1 MATEIE
7 NPEIPEV
14 TVSASVPTYRIYDPN
29 RMLNQN
35 FLKSSKFAIRIP
47 SLPEVV
53 DLSGELNISS
63 QEFTF
68 LCDSIEFP
76 GQTLTT
82 TEHRIPGRFKMKNAY
97 QRTLTFYHN
106 TKLPIYKIFS
116 DWITNISPTST
127 NNRYFDDYVCSE
139 IQLFQFEDTTGERGL
154 FSTFEEFTNLN
165 AEGIAGKAISKSFTV
180 KLFNAYPL
188 NFASMPSNW
197 ADDGFQKMTVTF
209 FYEAYEVFLSDT
221 TVRFSDILRNI
232 Q

>member
-14 TVSASVPTYRIYDPN
+14 TVSASVPTYRIYDSN
-29 RMLNQN
+29 KMLNQN
-35 FLKSSKFAIRIP
+35 LLKSSKFAIRIP

-97 QRTLTFYHN
+97 QRDMNEVTLTFYHN
-106 TKLPIYKIFS
+106 TKLPIYKIFF
-116 DWITNISPTST
+116 II
-127 NNRYFDDYVCSE
+127 
-139 IQLFQFEDTTGERGL
+139 G
-154 FSTFEEFTNLN
+154 
-165 AEGIAGKAISKSFTV
+165 SF
-180 KLFNAYPL
+180 
-188 NFASMPSNW
+188 
-197 ADDGFQKMTVTF
+197 
-209 FYEAYEVFLSDT
+209 
-221 TVRFSDILRNI
+221 
-232 Q
+232 